1 MNADV
6 ESIER
11 ATLDAFPPLAVEELS
26 GWLLGLDPGT
36 VGRAHSAAPLQ
47 HSAPDR
53 AVVAAIEARYVE
65 SGLRPVF
72 RIPIDS
78 RFEGVRD
85 ELTKRGFVATQPTQV
100 QVGVARAMGQLPCSL
115 AAGVRLS
122 LTAAP
127 DEAWV
132 SVFLNEGFDPADGA
146 SRTQIL
152 SRARQA
158 VFATIYVAG
167 RAVAAGAAS
176 FSHGWAS
183 VHGMRTVP
191 GHTGQ
196 GLASCILSA
205 FAAEAQTRGLEPVFL
220 QVEAANTRAQLL
232 YGRAGFSLAWT
243 YEYWRKPAR

>member
-1 MNADV
+1 M
-6 ESIER
+6 
-11 ATLDAFPPLAVEELS
+11 DAFPPQAVEEFP

-47 HSAPDR
+47 HTEPDR
-53 AVVAAIEARYVE
+53 AAVAAIEARYVE
-65 SGLRPVF
+65 FGLSPVF

-78 RFEGVRD
+78 RFDGVRD
-85 ELTKRGFVATQPTQV
+85 ELTKRGFVAIQPTQV
-100 QVGVARAMGQLPCSL
+100 QVGTARAMAQLPGGL
-115 AAGVRLS
+115 AAGASLS

-152 SRARQA
+152 ARARQA

-191 GHTGQ
+191 GHTGL
-196 GLASCILSA
+196 GLASCILRA
-205 FAAEAQTRGLEPVFL
+205 FAGEAQARGFEPIFL
-220 QVEAANTRAQLL
+220 QVEAANSRARLL